1 MKIRLARDLQPDSIV
16 DGEGIRT
23 VLWTQ
28 GCIHNCPDCHNPETH
43 NPQGG
48 YEVEIEDLEKEI
60 DQLQGQDGITL
71 SGGDPMLQPQA
82 IGKIAEYSKKKGLNV
97 WCYTGFTFEQLL
109 KRVQNEKDFRKTLEN
124 IDVLVDGRFEKE
136 QKSLNLYFKGSRNK
150 RILDMA
156 KSLEQGKPVEIEN
169 YKEER
174 TVETYKRKEENI
186 YI

>member
-1 MKIRLARDLQPDSIV
+1 M
-16 DGEGIRT
+16 
-23 VLWTQ
+23 W
-28 GCIHNCPDCHNPETH
+28 
-43 NPQGG
+43 
-48 YEVEIEDLEKEI
+48 
-60 DQLQGQDGITL
+60 
-71 SGGDPMLQPQA
+71 
-82 IGKIAEYSKKKGLNV
+82 
-97 WCYTGFTFEQLL
+97 
-109 KRVQNEKDFRKTLEN
+109 NEKDFRKTLEN

-136 QKSLNLYFKGSRNK
+136 QKSLNLYFKGSRNQ